1 MAKENADYIRYQ
13 EQIEDAVVN
22 VTIKIEERGVKLI
35 RKGDINMNLHFVEGH
50 DTTTLY
56 DIPVGRIPLTVKTR
70 SILHFVNENGG
81 KLKIQY
87 ELHQNDE
94 KMGSYQYEINYKEI
108 SE

>member
-1 MAKENADYIRYQ
+1 MSPSFHRSDVTRIEFLIFHHFHSQNA
-13 EQIEDAVVN
+13 
-22 VTIKIEERGVKLI
+22 G
-35 RKGDINMNLHFVEGH
+35 
-50 DTTTLY
+50 
-56 DIPVGRIPLTVKTR
+56 
-70 SILHFVNENGG
+70 GG

>member
-1 MAKENADYIRYQ
+1 MVKNKNLNFFAQGSWQKKNADYIRYQ

-56 DIPVGRIPLTVKTR
+56 DIPLVVFL
-70 SILHFVNENGG
+70 
-81 KLKIQY
+81 
-87 ELHQNDE
+87 
-94 KMGSYQYEINYKEI
+94 
-108 SE
+108 

>member
-1 MAKENADYIRYQ
+1 MVKTKFEFVSRFMAKENADYIRYQ

-56 DIPVGRIPLTVKTR
+56 DIPPVVFL
-70 SILHFVNENGG
+70 
-81 KLKIQY
+81 
-87 ELHQNDE
+87 
-94 KMGSYQYEINYKEI
+94 
-108 SE
+108 